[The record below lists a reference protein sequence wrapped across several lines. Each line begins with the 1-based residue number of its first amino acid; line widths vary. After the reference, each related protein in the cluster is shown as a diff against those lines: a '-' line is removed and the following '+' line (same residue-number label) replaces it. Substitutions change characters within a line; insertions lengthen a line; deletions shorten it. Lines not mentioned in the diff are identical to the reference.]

1 MNVHSLTDTV
11 FPLVDQYK
19 DEEYIELEF
28 RLGKFNGTMFDTNI
42 GKSAHDYIMHGLS
55 KYTGWDRIIAS
66 EEEVFYRS
74 SDGVRISVD
83 SATGDEVIVQKDR
96 IKNHDLK
103 HLGNVPFDIRF
114 SISKEI
120 PLPEDTDR
128 DMDKKKTKKR
138 VSFIRKN
145 VSIDMTIVSG
155 DSHDM
160 DSEDPMSYQMEFEV
174 IDATSCE
181 TKDDLFKVIHKINDV
196 FNMLGTNRW

>member
-138 VSFIRKN
+138 VWFIRKN

>member
-66 EEEVFYRS
+66 EGEVFYRS

-96 IKNHDLK
+96 IKNHDMK

-196 FNMLGTNRW
+196 FNMLGTNR

>member
-11 FPLVDQYK
+11 FPLVNQYK

-42 GKSAHDYIMHGLS
+42 GKPTHDFIMHGLS

-83 SATGDEVIVQKDR
+83 SATGDEVIVQKNR

-114 SISKEI
+114 SVSKEI
-120 PLPEDTDR
+120 PLPEDTER

-160 DSEDPMSYQMEFEV
+160 DSEDSMSYQMEFEA

-196 FNMLGTNRW
+196 FNMLGTNR

>member
-1 MNVHSLTDTV
+1 MNIHSLTDTV
-11 FPLVDQYK
+11 FPLVNQYK

-42 GKSAHDYIMHGLS
+42 GKPMHDYIMDGLS
-55 KYTGWDRIIAS
+55 KYNGWDRIITS

-83 SATGDEVIVQKDR
+83 SVTGDEVIVQKDR

-114 SISKEI
+114 SVSKEI
-120 PLPEDTDR
+120 PLPEDTER
-128 DMDKKKTKKR
+128 DMDKKKTKRR

-145 VSIDMTIVSG
+145 VSIDMTIVTG

-160 DSEDPMSYQMEFEV
+160 DSEDPMSYQMEFEA
-174 IDATSCE
+174 IDATACE

-196 FNMLGTNRW
+196 FNMLGTNR

>member
-1 MNVHSLTDTV
+1 MNIHSLTDTV
-11 FPLVDQYK
+11 FPLVTQYK

-42 GKSAHDYIMHGLS
+42 GKSTHDYIMRGLS
-55 KYTGWDRIIAS
+55 KFTGWDRIIAS

-103 HLGNVPFDIRF
+103 HLETYLSTSVSASPRN
-114 SISKEI
+114 

-174 IDATSCE
+174 IDAASCD
-181 TKDDLFKVIHKINDV
+181 TKDDLFKILHKINDV
-196 FNMLGTNRW
+196 FNMLGTNR